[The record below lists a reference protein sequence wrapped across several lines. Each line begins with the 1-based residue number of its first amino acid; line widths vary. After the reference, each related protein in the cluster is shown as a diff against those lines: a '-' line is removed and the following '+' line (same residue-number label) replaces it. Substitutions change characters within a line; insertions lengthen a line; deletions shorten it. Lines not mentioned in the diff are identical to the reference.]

1 MTYSDLLFLFVKVL
15 FAVIVLVTFCHAAPI
30 AEPLNLGGLLNPGT
44 YGFNSNPNQG
54 IKK

>member
-1 MTYSDLLFLFVKVL
+1 L
-15 FAVIVLVTFCHAAPI
+15 FAAIVLATFCHAAPI